1 MNGRAWEAVRKGI
14 TRADA
19 GEVAERVL
27 ELDEAGRRE
36 VARELPGHIAPA
48 RTAQRRLA
56 ERRRTW
62 DWQLTQEWIEP
73 MRVAG
78 AGTIGGAAA
87 VASWLYRR
95 EFARWSPASDMEPLL
110 KVIAA
115 RPAAWQADLAVRL
128 ALRLR
133 GSRAQADDDSAAL
146 ALELLRRT
154 GTVPPDHEPLVAAW
168 VALPPRLPDDP
179 LAAHLLP
186 RMFEAEGVGRAL
198 REDRIEPPR
207 WEWEP
212 QHSWLRTLRDLAA
225 SGVLDREMLAD
236 GCVRRFLRG
245 GNAADLRFFVRL
257 HELLDPAPNPGRARD
272 YLRLLPAA
280 PGPIAEAALKQLR
293 GSLDGDDAGEAVSA
307 LLFRPE
313 SKLVRAGLTWLD
325 RLARESDGDL
335 DHLAPAL
342 ASAFL
347 CESYP
352 VQERTVRL
360 AVRHAGRFTPV
371 GAEAVREAATV
382 LPADLLGRLS
392 EAYGH
397 VEPEA
402 GLDDGFQAVALPEVE
417 RPVHEPDPFE
427 QWLDGFVRDA
437 PAAAGRRPPPA
448 AVRGALMAVLNR
460 PLSRS
465 RLDAERTWGSVELW
479 VEALMREAAH
489 PGESTGQPRE
499 RLPKRRSVA
508 APYRMTL
515 ERCAEVLAGLRAGT
529 LPPYLLAPP
538 TTAAGQVGAAEL
550 VTRLEGYER
559 AGAVA
564 LPADLQQALLR
575 LPRAVPAEVAE
586 RAGRLTSE
594 AGRTLARW
602 LADRPEPRPRVLWRE
617 QRPRVVAHL
626 EPTGLD
632 LVDAL
637 LGGAFSARLGESM
650 EDWHRVL
657 PSDRE
662 ALAVHLL
669 PFASASWERPA
680 HFSDHVSAL
689 LHQEGPGGEAVGA
702 LLAAL
707 LGERGWYMPAELAER
722 LLLEAAA
729 TGGLPGE
736 RCGHQLGLALRAGAI
751 RAADI
756 RSSLESCAR
765 QGAHREVWEI
775 MTGLLTSYLPAADER
790 STATHTRMLV
800 FALDVARW
808 AGAAGTVPVVA
819 HLADR
824 PRSNAL
830 VRAARVLDDHLTA
843 REARQAS

>member
-1 MNGRAWEAVRKGI
+1 MNGRAWEGVRKGI

-36 VARELPGHIAPA
+36 VARELPGHIGPA
-48 RTAQRRLA
+48 RTAQQRLA
-56 ERRRTW
+56 ERRRDW
-62 DWQLTQEWIEP
+62 DWQLTQAWIEP

-87 VASWLYRR
+87 VASWLFRR

-133 GSRAQADDDSAAL
+133 GSRAQANDDSAAL

-154 GTVPPDHEPLVAAW
+154 GAVPPDHEPLVAAW

-186 RMFEAEGVGRAL
+186 RLFEAEGVGRAL
-198 REDRIEPPR
+198 REDKIEPPQ

-212 QHSWLRTLRDLAA
+212 QHSWLRTLRDQAA
-225 SGVLDREMLAD
+225 SGVIDREMLAD

-257 HELLDPAPNPGRARD
+257 HELLDPAPNPARARD

-280 PGPIAEAALKQLR
+280 PGPVAEAALKQLR
-293 GSLDGDDAGEAVSA
+293 GSLDGDDAVEAVSA

-325 RLARESDGDL
+325 RMARDSDGDL

-352 VQERTVRL
+352 IQERTVRL

-382 LPADLLGRLS
+382 LPADLLARLS

-402 GLDDGFQAVALPEVE
+402 GLDDGFVPVALPEVKP
-417 RPVHEPDPFE
+417 PVHEPDAFE
-427 QWLDGFVRDA
+427 QWLAGFVRDA
-437 PAAAGRRPPPA
+437 PAAGGRRPALA
-448 AVRGALMAVLNR
+448 AVRGAVMAALNR
-460 PLSRS
+460 PRS
-465 RLDAERTWGSVELW
+465 RLDAERTWSSLDLW
-479 VEALMREAAH
+479 AEALMREAAY
-489 PGESTGQPRE
+489 PGERTGEPRE
-499 RLPKRRSVA
+499 HLPKPRTVA
-508 APYRMTL
+508 APHRMML
-515 ERCAEVLAGLRAGT
+515 ERCAEILAGLRAGT

-538 TTAAGQVGAAEL
+538 TTAAGQVEAGEL

-559 AGAVA
+559 VGAVA

-575 LPRAVPAEVAE
+575 LPRTVPAEVAE

-594 AGRTLARW
+594 AGATLVRW
-602 LADRPEPRPRVLWRE
+602 LADRPEPRLRVVWRG
-617 QRPRVVAHL
+617 QRPQVVVHL
-626 EPTGLD
+626 EGTGLD

-637 LGGAFSARLGESM
+637 LGRVSSTRLGQSM

-662 ALAVHLL
+662 ALAMHLL
-669 PFASASWERPA
+669 PHVHAAWERTTNFA
-680 HFSDHVSAL
+680 DVVSAVFHL
-689 LHQEGPGGEAVGA
+689 EGPTGEAVGA

-707 LGERGWYMPAELAER
+707 LGEREWYMPAERAER
-722 LLLEAAA
+722 LLLEAGA

-736 RCGHQLGLALRAGAI
+736 RCGHHLGLALRSGMIKSAEV
-751 RAADI
+751 
-756 RSSLESCAR
+756 RSSLEACAR

-775 MTGLLTSYLPAADER
+775 MTGLLMSYLPAGDER
-790 STATHTRMLV
+790 GTTAHTRILS
-800 FALDVARW
+800 FALDAARW
-808 AGAAGTVPVVA
+808 AGAHGAVPAVT

-824 PRSNAL
+824 PRSSAL
-830 VRAARVLDDHLTA
+830 VRAARVLNDHLTA
-843 REARQAS
+843 QKTRQAS